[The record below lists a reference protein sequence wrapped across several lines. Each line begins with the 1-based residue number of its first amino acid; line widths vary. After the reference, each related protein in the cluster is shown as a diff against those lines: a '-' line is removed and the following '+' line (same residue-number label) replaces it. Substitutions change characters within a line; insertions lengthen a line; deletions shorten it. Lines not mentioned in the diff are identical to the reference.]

1 MQQFYGSG
9 EGPSF
14 VAPPVGSPT
23 HDPISDM
30 MGHYVDVL
38 ASKIDDQALDK
49 TARTSIN
56 EDPSKGMG
64 TMEVAESNYC
74 ICPKEEEKNSEVA
87 RSSVDPRRSNKLR
100 KTI

>member
-56 EDPSKGMG
+56 EDPSKGIVSIDVSLRG
-64 TMEVAESNYC
+64 DDFT
-74 ICPKEEEKNSEVA
+74 
-87 RSSVDPRRSNKLR
+87 RSSTQTTLKPKDKVY
-100 KTI
+100 II